1 MLDWLVNQIFFL
13 NCLYDT
19 IPRWTIKTKKKS
31 ALYCFRGDNKVD
43 DPAVLESI
51 VSAAAWCS
59 KKERG
64 YSLKFLFM
72 SISLPKTTPTL
83 LGKRAVAVKVHIVTA

>member
-1 MLDWLVNQIFFL
+1 M
-13 NCLYDT
+13 
-19 IPRWTIKTKKKS
+19 
-31 ALYCFRGDNKVD
+31 D

-64 YSLKFLFM
+64 YSLKFLFV
-72 SISLPKTTPTL
+72 SISLLKTTPTPTKPS
-83 LGKRAVAVKVHIVTA
+83 KRAVAVKVYIVTA